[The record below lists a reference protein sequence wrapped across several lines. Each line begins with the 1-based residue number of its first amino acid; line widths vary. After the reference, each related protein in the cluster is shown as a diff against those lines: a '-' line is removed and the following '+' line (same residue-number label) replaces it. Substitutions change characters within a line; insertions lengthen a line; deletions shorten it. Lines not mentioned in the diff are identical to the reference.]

1 MTTPFIISTELIR
14 RFPFAV
20 NPTRI
25 RDADQEAIAA
35 DMLKAARKEGH
46 ASRFPINPIHVDAE
60 TLRQQ
65 RRERVVNILRK
76 YGDLSTRNVAWRA
89 NIDPRYTNSALSE
102 LCMEGVV
109 KRVRRAGNDQIWG
122 LV

>member
-1 MTTPFIISTELIR
+1 MTTPFIISIELVR

-25 RDADQEAIAA
+25 REGDEEAIGKH
-35 DMLKAARKEGH
+35 MVKAAREEGH
-46 ASRFPINPIHVDAE
+46 VSRMPVNPIHVDAE

-65 RRERVVNILRK
+65 RREKAVSVLRK
-76 YGDLSTRNVAWRA
+76 YGELNTRNVAWRA
-89 NIDPRYTNSALSE
+89 NFDVRYANSALSE

-109 KRVRRAGNDQIWG
+109 RRVRRAGNDQIWG